1 MGSPNVEDLDDE
13 ELLVLYENTKKL
25 LASRSQEENS
35 GNNNKKQFLQD
46 KLQNIEDEL
55 RVRSLLDGD

>member
-25 LASRSQEENS
+25 LEARSQEDNS
-35 GNNNKKQFLQD
+35 NNNSKRQFLQD

>member
-25 LASRSQEENS
+25 LDARSQEDNS
-35 GNNNKKQFLQD
+35 GNNNKKQFLQN